1 MQHQLKI
8 SILIK
13 QGLDRFT
20 EVCPSVTSSKK
31 IAVLEKKEYWIIVL
45 LNNVY
50 KYKNFNKSNLRFFP
64 CHPKTNSDIFYM
76 KHAAIF

>member
-8 SILIK
+8 SIIIK

-31 IAVLEKKEYWIIVL
+31 IAVLEKKMNIE
-45 LNNVY
+45 
-50 KYKNFNKSNLRFFP
+50 
-64 CHPKTNSDIFYM
+64 
-76 KHAAIF
+76 